1 MMKSTGIVR
10 KLDELGRI
18 VIPKEL
24 RTTFGIKEGD
34 PIEITTSEE
43 GILMKLYRPGCSC
56 CNEVSELTEV
66 NGIRLCAACI
76 QKFVRGGQ
84 R

>member
-1 MMKSTGIVR
+1 MKSTGIVR

-18 VIPKEL
+18 TIPKEL
-24 RTTFGIKEGD
+24 RTTYGLSEGD
-34 PIEITTSEE
+34 PIEIMTTED
-43 GILMKLYRPGCSC
+43 GILLKMYRPGCSC
-56 CNEVSELTEV
+56 CNAVSNLVEV
-66 NGIRLCAACI
+66 NGIRLCADCI

>member
-1 MMKSTGIVR
+1 MKSTGIVR

-18 VIPKEL
+18 TIPKEL
-24 RTTFGIKEGD
+24 RTTYGIKEGY
-34 PIEITTSEE
+34 PIELTTAEE
-43 GILMKLYRPGCSC
+43 GILLKLYRPGCSC
-56 CNEVSELTEV
+56 CNAVSGLTEV
-66 NGIRLCAACI
+66 NGIRLCADCI